1 MVRVIFAGEHPAEFE
16 FGELGFKVSQFSL
29 GFNKSL
35 FVFGFNCQLDQT
47 GDIFEALVQFIDS
60 VDDLFQ
66 RRTLFAERLG
76 FFRII
81 PDGGIFQFAR
91 DFF

>member
-1 MVRVIFAGEHPAEFE
+1 MVGVIFAGEHPAEFE
-16 FGELGFKVSQFSL
+16 FGELSFEVCQFGL

-35 FVFGFNCQLDQT
+35 FVFGFNRQLNQT

-66 RRTLFAERLG
+66 R
-76 FFRII
+76 
-81 PDGGIFQFAR
+81 
-91 DFF
+91 